1 MGTVEA
7 VLVRYYLELLQPAYA
22 VEAVLS
28 RDPQAWLPEV
38 VHASN
43 RWGMEMISKVGLN
56 IGHRRIDREVSLS
69 VSSPHQLGDT
79 YVIPIAWAPTA
90 EHSML
95 PSLEGDLEV
104 SPLGD
109 DRAQLAISA
118 SYSPPLGWL
127 GALSDRA
134 LMRRVAEAT
143 IKDFLD
149 HVALAVEANLQEESD
164 ASPRQ
169 VLRAPRPERPVV
181 LATHGPDPVRQ
192 PPSM

>member
-1 MGTVEA
+1 M
-7 VLVRYYLELLQPAYA
+7 LVRYYLELAHPAYT

-28 RDPQAWLPEV
+28 RQPQAWLPEIV
-38 VHASN
+38 RASN
-43 RWGMEMISKVGLN
+43 RRGMEMVSKVGLN
-56 IGHRRIDREVSLS
+56 FGHRRIDREVALN
-69 VSSPHQLGDT
+69 VSRPHQLGDT
-79 YVIPIAWAPTA
+79 CVIPIAWMPKA

-104 SPLGD
+104 SPMGE

-118 SYSPPLGWL
+118 SYRPPLGWL

-149 HVALAVEANLQEESD
+149 HVALGVEANIQAESD
-164 ASPRQ
+164 ASR
-169 VLRAPRPERPVV
+169 
-181 LATHGPDPVRQ
+181 RQ
-192 PPSM
+192 PVDAASQPEGPPVLGTPGP